1 MQPQIIWENYAMIV
15 AGKDIVCIGNSFCDW
30 AFGSFVRKLV
40 SKGSKTQGLK
50 LKDPLMK
57 RDEA

>member
-1 MQPQIIWENYAMIV
+1 MIV
-15 AGKDIVCIGNSFCDW
+15 DGKDIVCIGNSFCDW

-50 LKDPLMK
+50 LKDPLME